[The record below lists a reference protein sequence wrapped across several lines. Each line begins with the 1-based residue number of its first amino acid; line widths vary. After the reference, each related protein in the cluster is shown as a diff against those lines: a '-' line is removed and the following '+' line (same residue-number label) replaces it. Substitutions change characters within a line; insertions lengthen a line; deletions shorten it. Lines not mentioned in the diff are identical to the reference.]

1 MRLPPKM
8 STHISGA
15 FSSPWNKFNACK
27 AGEKYVYPLRKVE
40 RGGGKMGERGWG
52 VERETERANDKSSLY
67 VIYQTDQGMGTCKR
81 VFIRQ
86 SLNRT
91 LKHTQTE
98 RGREV
103 GVRSPHQPVSVLK

>member
-1 MRLPPKM
+1 MHAKLVRSMFTLFVKLR
-8 STHISGA
+8 GA
-15 FSSPWNKFNACK
+15 
-27 AGEKYVYPLRKVE
+27 
-40 RGGGKMGERGWG
+40 GGRWGWG
-52 VERETERANDKSSLY
+52 VERETERANDKSTLY

-98 RGREV
+98 GGREV
-103 GVRSPHQPVSVLK
+103 GVA

>member
-1 MRLPPKM
+1 M
-8 STHISGA
+8 STHISGT
-15 FSSPWNKFNACK
+15 FSSPRNKFNACK

-40 RGGGKMGERGWG
+40 RGGGKMGGGG
-52 VERETERANDKSSLY
+52 VERETERANDKSTLY

-91 LKHTQTE
+91 LKHTQTNRRRS
-98 RGREV
+98 RGGG
-103 GVRSPHQPVSVLK
+103 GVAPINPSLF